1 MYGFSGTCFSISER
15 SSPTNSTVK
24 AQAAP
29 ECEHRMRGERS
40 RGLLLL
46 FNVSAVSRR
55 HAHGGG
61 GGTAAVLQLRSFL

>member
-1 MYGFSGTCFSISER
+1 MYGFSGTCLSISER
-15 SSPTNSTVK
+15 SSPTNSVK

-40 RGLLLL
+40 RGLLSL